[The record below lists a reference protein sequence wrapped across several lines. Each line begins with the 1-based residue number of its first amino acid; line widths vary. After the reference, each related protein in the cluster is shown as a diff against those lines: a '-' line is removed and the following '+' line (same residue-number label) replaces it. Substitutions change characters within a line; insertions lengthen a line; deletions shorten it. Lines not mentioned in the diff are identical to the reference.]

1 MVFFQGFVS
10 QGHASFHPAHSWVLR
25 VLLGHSAPLALKALR
40 IGRGKGVGRDPSSSA
55 GARAAPVVVQDGT
68 DSIARS
74 SGDGTHES
82 EPKDSNAPSA
92 GNGISGSQP
101 AAPPDAPHVVG
112 TGDTKDVT
120 GHVLICFK
128 KLCQQNITFHKM
140 S

>member
-25 VLLGHSAPLALKALR
+25 VLLGHSAPLALRHFALAVA
-40 IGRGKGVGRDPSSSA
+40 KGLGGIPSSSA

-82 EPKDSNAPSA
+82 ESKGSNAPSA
-92 GNGISGSQP
+92 GNGLVDHSP
-101 AAPPDAPHVVG
+101 LPHLMLLMLLALV
-112 TGDTKDVT
+112 
-120 GHVLICFK
+120 IR
-128 KLCQQNITFHKM
+128 KM
-140 S
+140 

>member
-1 MVFFQGFVS
+1 M
-10 QGHASFHPAHSWVLR
+10 
-25 VLLGHSAPLALKALR
+25 
-40 IGRGKGVGRDPSSSA
+40 
-55 GARAAPVVVQDGT
+55 VVQDGT

-82 EPKDSNAPSA
+82 ESKGSNAPSA

-101 AAPPDAPHVVG
+101 ATPPDAPHVVG